1 MIDKIGDHEDWMD
14 GHNAF
19 RAKIWRK
26 IREIET
32 RLESIENENNREK
45 RNKSKL

>member
-1 MIDKIGDHEDWMD
+1 MIDKIGDHEDWKD

-26 IREIET
+26 IREIEG
-32 RLESIENENNREK
+32 RIVNIEDANSRKNRK
-45 RNKSKL
+45 ASKL